1 MLQTW
6 SNLNPSKKAKIL
18 DTVWPGNSL
27 NLGQNLEKPNYELL
41 QTQIWLYTNSNT
53 TYYEEKKN
61 LLFWRKPP
69 GNVVYGQPNFS
80 SYIGRSYG
88 CGEFSPTSLFF
99 PSLTLGMMSKCG
111 RKRHL
116 PKTSIELEW
125 TVKFHKSHKK
135 FGWHGDSS
143 LFFKCFHKTSNTLS
157 GHY

>member
-1 MLQTW
+1 M
-6 SNLNPSKKAKIL
+6 
-18 DTVWPGNSL
+18 
-27 NLGQNLEKPNYELL
+27 
-41 QTQIWLYTNSNT
+41 
-53 TYYEEKKN
+53 
-61 LLFWRKPP
+61 
-69 GNVVYGQPNFS
+69 VYGQPNFS

-116 PKTSIELEW
+116 PKTSIELKW

-157 GHY
+157 GHYGHSYFDYSAVAPTTIGRHQPFFKKYVLWLFENKTFQCGGKNRQLWTQNGRCFRSNMY